1 MSIADKV
8 FSGDTLRVGY
18 RFQRYWDNSMAYAF
32 FCAELGAGLYFVSLL
47 LDSIVGMAVGFVVVS
62 TGKPYFHLAHMG
74 VPAKSWRA
82 MLRPDRSWISR
93 GVWLLAGLM
102 GTGFL
107 YLVALF
113 FGEQLGIG
121 PDSPLL
127 WLLKIVSAISAL
139 GVMTYQGFAM
149 SHSSAISIW
158 NSAIMPMAS
167 LLYSLTLGLAV
178 VRIFLPAAQ
187 ASGLTDTLLLL
198 LLGLA
203 TMHLMFL
210 HGGWHGS
217 PGARTSVELLLQSVY
232 GKWFWGL
239 VVAVGIILPAAVLW
253 AGPASVIAAAVS
265 AVAAIAGFMAW
276 RILIFKIG
284 VYEPIMTMN
293 PFHSTGQ

>member
-1 MSIADKV
+1 
-8 FSGDTLRVGY
+8 
-18 RFQRYWDNSMAYAF
+18 
-32 FCAELGAGLYFVSLL
+32 
-47 LDSIVGMAVGFVVVS
+47 
-62 TGKPYFHLAHMG
+62 
-74 VPAKSWRA
+74 

-121 PDSPLL
+121 PDSSLL
-127 WLLKIVSAISAL
+127 WLLKVVSATSAL

-178 VRIFLPAAQ
+178 ARALLPATQ
-187 ASGLTDTLLLL
+187 AAGLTDTLLLL

-203 TMHLMFL
+203 VMHLMLL

-217 PGARTSVELLLQSVY
+217 PGARTSVELLIQSVY

-239 VVAVGIILPAAVLW
+239 VIAVGIILPALALW
-253 AGPASVIAAAVS
+253 VGPANIMASVVS
-265 AVAAIAGFMAW
+265 AVAVMAGFMAW

>member
-32 FCAELGAGLYFVSLL
+32 FCAEVGAGLYFVSLL
-47 LDSIVGMAVGFVVVS
+47 LDSLVGMAVGFVVVS

-74 VPAKSWRA
+74 VPMKSWRA

-102 GTGFL
+102 GSGFL

-121 PDSPLL
+121 SDSVLL
-127 WLLKIVSAISAL
+127 WMLKIASAASAL

-178 VRIFLPAAQ
+178 ARALLPATQ
-187 ASGLTDTLLLL
+187 AAGLTDTLLLL

-203 TMHLMFL
+203 VMHLMLL

-217 PGARTSVELLLQSVY
+217 PGARTSVELLLQSLY
-232 GKWFWGL
+232 ARWFWGL
-239 VVAVGIILPAAVLW
+239 VAAVGIILPALALYV
-253 AGPASVIAAAVS
+253 GPASGMAAVVP
-265 AVAAIAGFMAW
+265 AVAILAGFMAW

-284 VYEPIMTMN
+284 VYEPIMRMN
-293 PFHSTGQ
+293 PFHVTR

>member
-1 MSIADKV
+1 MSIENKV

-32 FCAELGAGLYFVSLL
+32 FCAELGAGLFFVSLL
-47 LDSIVGMAVGFVVVS
+47 LDSLVGMTLGFVLVS

-74 VPAKSWRA
+74 VPMKSWRA

-93 GVWLLAGLM
+93 GVWALSGLM
-102 GTGFL
+102 GGGFL

-121 PDSPLL
+121 PDSTLL
-127 WLLKIVSAISAL
+127 WLLKIVSATSAL
-139 GVMTYQGFAM
+139 VVMTYQGLAM

-158 NSAIMPMAS
+158 NSAIMPMSS

-178 VRIFLPAAQ
+178 ARVLLPSTLAT
-187 ASGLTDTLLLL
+187 GLTDTLLLL

-217 PGARTSVELLLQSVY
+217 PGARTSVELLLHNMY

-239 VVAVGIILPAAVLW
+239 VIAVGIILPAVALL
-253 AGPASVIAAAVS
+253 AGPASSIVAIVS
-265 AVAAIAGFMAW
+265 AVAVIAGFMAW

-293 PFHSTGQ
+293 PFHSAGQ

>member
-1 MSIADKV
+1 MSIEDKV

-18 RFQRYWDNSMAYAF
+18 RFQRHWDNSMAYAF

-47 LDSIVGMAVGFVVVS
+47 LGSIVGMAAGFVLVC

-74 VPAKSWRA
+74 VPKKSWRA

-93 GVWLLAGLM
+93 GVWVLGGLM

-107 YLVALF
+107 YLAALF
-113 FGEQLGIG
+113 FGDQFGIG
-121 PDSPLL
+121 ADSSLL
-127 WLLKIVSAISAL
+127 WLLKIASATFAL
-139 GVMTYQGFAM
+139 AVMTYQGFAM
-149 SHSSAISIW
+149 SHSSAIAIW

-178 VRIFLPAAQ
+178 VRVVLPEAQ
-187 ASGLTDTLLLL
+187 GASLADTLSLL

-203 TMHLMFL
+203 VMHIMFL

-217 PGARTSVELLLQSVY
+217 PGARTSVELLLESLY
-232 GKWFWGL
+232 ARWFWGL
-239 VVAVGIILPAAVLW
+239 VVAVGILLPAALLW
-253 AGPASVIAAAVS
+253 AGPASAIASLVS
-265 AVAAIAGFMAW
+265 AVAVIAGFMAW

-284 VYEPIMTMN
+284 VYEPIMSMN
-293 PFHSTGQ
+293 PFHNAGQ

>member
-1 MSIADKV
+1 MSIENKV

-32 FCAELGAGLYFVSLL
+32 FCAEVGAGLYFVSLL
-47 LDSIVGMAVGFVVVS
+47 LDSIVGMAVGFVLVS

-74 VPAKSWRA
+74 VPMKSWRA

-121 PDSPLL
+121 SDSVLL
-127 WLLKIVSAISAL
+127 WMLKIASATSAL

-167 LLYSLTLGLAV
+167 LLYSLTIGLAV
-178 VRIFLPAAQ
+178 ARALLPAAQ

-203 TMHLMFL
+203 VMHLMLL

-217 PGARTSVELLLQSVY
+217 PGARTSVELLLQSLY
-232 GKWFWGL
+232 AKWFWGL
-239 VVAVGIILPAAVLW
+239 VAAVGIILPALALV
-253 AGPASVIAAAVS
+253 AGPASGMAAVVP
-265 AVAAIAGFMAW
+265 AVAILAGFMAW

-284 VYEPIMTMN
+284 VYEPIMRMN
-293 PFHSTGQ
+293 PFHVTR